1 MSHDHWVIK
10 RTEKRTGRLT
20 HTNLMLLCHFP
31 LKITRI
37 RTKWWGCLFNGTISV
52 VSWGPRGSS
61 HFVHSEEQNR
71 TSQHII
77 GTSSLRISLRNS
89 DSTNSRTGVI
99 HLKMCSWRF
108 LLWWARNHIDDS
120 SPLFRSLW
128 SNNPNWNN
136 FDFGRP
142 DGLILQNQVSLWNQK
157 QIGNNSLTRAYART
171 CTCDN
176 YLQYILKYFL

>member
-10 RTEKRTGRLT
+10 RTEKRTGRISLL
-20 HTNLMLLCHFP
+20 NLMLLCHFP

-99 HLKMCSWRF
+99 HLKMCLWRS
-108 LLWWARNHIDDS
+108 LLWWARNRIDDS

-136 FDFGRP
+136 FDFWTSGRTQLP
-142 DGLILQNQVSLWNQK
+142 KSNFVMKSKIILL
-157 QIGNNSLTRAYART
+157 YAHTHT
-171 CTCDN
+171 CTWDN
-176 YLQYILKYFL
+176 KN

>member
-20 HTNLMLLCHFP
+20 HTNLMLLCHSP

-37 RTKWWGCLFNGTISV
+37 RTKLWECLFNDTISV

-89 DSTNSRTGVI
+89 NSTNSRTGVI
-99 HLKMCSWRF
+99 HLKMCSWKS
-108 LLWWARNHIDDS
+108 LLWWARNHINDFS
-120 SPLFRSLW
+120 LLCRSLSTVQW
-128 SNNPNWNN
+128 SNNPNRNN

-142 DGLILQNQVSLWNQK
+142 DVFILQNQVSLWNRK
-157 QIGNNSLTRAYART
+157 QYPYTRIRTHT
-171 CTCDN
+171 CTWDN
-176 YLQYILKYFL
+176 KN